1 MTPANVKGNTQG
13 RLGSSLPGNV
23 LQIPP
28 ATAPD
33 RVVEMVVVDVVVV
46 VVVEVS
52 QLPEPK
58 PEPETAPGQF
68 KLHTPHFPATIELSR
83 VSTVST

>member
-28 ATAPD
+28 ATAPGT
-33 RVVEMVVVDVVVV
+33 VVVV
-46 VVVEVS
+46 VVVDVV
-52 QLPEPK
+52 LVVVVL
-58 PEPETAPGQF
+58 T
-68 KLHTPHFPATIELSR
+68 
-83 VSTVST
+83 